1 MAEFQVVVVTPE
13 KTALEQSAQFVAL
26 PAVDG
31 ELGILANHSPMIARL
46 GFGEMRIESDDGKV
60 SRYYIDGGFAQI
72 ADNVVTVLSDRA
84 IAANTIDVADVQRQL
99 DAAQSENGGD
109 AASEALRQRS
119 IARAKAQLKVAS
131 K

>member
-46 GFGEMRIESDDGKV
+46 GFGEMRIDSDGKV
-60 SRYYIDGGFAQI
+60 SRYYIDGGFAQV
-72 ADNVVTVLSDRA
+72 ADNVVTVLTDRA
-84 IAANTIDVADVQRQL
+84 IAANTIDVPVVQREL
-99 DAAQSENGGD
+99 DAAQTENGGD
-109 AASEALRQRS
+109 AAREALRQRA

-131 K
+131 R